1 MSALDLDVL
10 EALVHA
16 ATSGPWGEK
25 PDDLPSLYSEA
36 ADTWGLSSD
45 GTDLQLFIADEAS
58 AADVAFIRA
67 ARQNVPSLIV
77 RIRELEARVARVR
90 AVHWPF
96 TVYDDCGHD
105 HKPEDAGVIDVDDI
119 GLVCGYGKVYDI
131 CASCCAD
138 DGESQSE
145 NCLGH
150 EHGPGH
156 PICATIAALDE
167 VSA

>member
-1 MSALDLDVL
+1 MSALHLD
-10 EALVHA
+10 A
-16 ATSGPWGEK
+16 
-25 PDDLPSLYSEA
+25 
-36 ADTWGLSSD
+36 
-45 GTDLQLFIADEAS
+45 IADLREL
-58 AADVAFIRA
+58 I
-67 ARQNVPSLIV
+67 ARV
-77 RIRELEARVARVR
+77 RKLEARVARVR

-105 HKPEDAGVIDVDDI
+105 HNPEDADVIDVDDI

-150 EHGPGH
+150 DHGLGH